1 MTVASTHLN
10 AGLQWRKS
18 PYSADAANCVC
29 LATAPD
35 GTVLLRDSKAPAPIV
50 AASAEAVSRFVGAV
64 AAGWFDG
71 PRGRV

>member
-1 MTVASTHLN
+1 MHAY
-10 AGLQWRKS
+10 QWRKS
-18 PYSADAANCVC
+18 SYSGDGTNCVC

-35 GTVLLRDSKAPAPIV
+35 GTVLLRDSKAPARLV

-71 PRGRV
+71 PRARL